1 MIPSPVNCTGKC
13 PPTSPRGR
21 WSEVRAAQFLR
32 NGLEREVSTVGM
44 WRAGDM
50 IFRVPVYITEFMVRQ
65 LNRWS
70 RVLVKNRC
78 LRRWS
83 FLDTFEGQAGCKK
96 DKS

>member
-1 MIPSPVNCTGKC
+1 
-13 PPTSPRGR
+13 
-21 WSEVRAAQFLR
+21 
-32 NGLEREVSTVGM
+32 
-44 WRAGDM
+44 M